1 MDATSSEYVRFKSS
15 WNGRGVPLDR
25 APHNVF
31 VKPASGSCQKA
42 WTNYFELP
50 VEYTV
55 EIHRGI
61 LNPANDTLATRYLP
75 DRENRRRFIVIDEQV
90 ERLYGQEI
98 SQYFKAYR
106 VDTHKVILPGGEE
119 NKVFSAVDKVLS
131 ELCKYGLHRRE
142 PILAIGGGVVLDIV
156 GFAASCYR
164 RGVPYI
170 RVPTTLLAIVD
181 ASVGV
186 KTGVDYVS
194 NEMGRLKNRMG
205 AFYAPCA
212 AFLDK
217 KFIATQDRRNIIN
230 GLGEIMKLAL
240 VCSAEL
246 FSLLEHYGQQLIMEA
261 FQGRWS
267 DFADRVIELS
277 VQFMLEEL
285 GPNLWEYK
293 LERSTDFGH
302 TFSKIIEMEAEPPLL
317 HGEAVNIDGFFCVIL
332 SHRRRLIST
341 EERDRIFY
349 TMKALG
355 LPTID
360 ALCVPQ
366 VLWRGLEDALEHRN
380 GKQRLPLLNGIGSC
394 IFVNDVSY
402 EELEECVY
410 ELNKLHNLN

>member
-1 MDATSSEYVRFKSS
+1 MFLLSRIAIDV
-15 WNGRGVPLDR
+15 
-25 APHNVF
+25 
-31 VKPASGSCQKA
+31 
-42 WTNYFELP
+42 
-50 VEYTV
+50 
-55 EIHRGI
+55 
-61 LNPANDTLATRYLP
+61 
-75 DRENRRRFIVIDEQV
+75 VI
-90 ERLYGQEI
+90 YI
-98 SQYFKAYR
+98 YIY
-106 VDTHKVILPGGEE
+106 I
-119 NKVFSAVDKVLS
+119 
-131 ELCKYGLHRRE
+131 
-142 PILAIGGGVVLDIV
+142 
-156 GFAASCYR
+156 YR

-302 TFSKIIEMEAEPPLL
+302 TFSKVIDFYVLHRALL
-317 HGEAVNIDGFFCVIL
+317 IHWFAD
-332 SHRRRLIST
+332 
-341 EERDRIFY
+341 Y
-349 TMKALG
+349 
-355 LPTID
+355 
-360 ALCVPQ
+360 
-366 VLWRGLEDALEHRN
+366 
-380 GKQRLPLLNGIGSC
+380 
-394 IFVNDVSY
+394 
-402 EELEECVY
+402 
-410 ELNKLHNLN
+410 